1 MPFYGYLHFCRHDCG
16 FLSLFS
22 TAIYG
27 YHQSIFDFD
36 FPQFRFQ
43 IGILEWLSRVLWAE
57 KWGTRR
63 SEGQT
68 DNEEIIIN
76 LSCKSVLLFLRELN
90 S

>member
-1 MPFYGYLHFCRHDCG
+1 MDIYISIDT
-16 FLSLFS
+16 
-22 TAIYG
+22 TADFFHSFPPQFMGIINRYSI
-27 YHQSIFDFD
+27 SIFRNSGSKSEFSSVYLVYCG
-36 FPQFRFQ
+36 RRN
-43 IGILEWLSRVLWAE
+43 GE
-57 KWGTRR
+57 TRR